1 MFGQARGAHVDGAA
15 ERHALIDEKQI
26 LLSPDVAHRLG
37 AIDIGSNSVRLM
49 LAEPLRGG
57 NYRILDEER
66 ESTRLGRS
74 LNSTGRLDPESI
86 ELTLAALRRFKQ
98 IADGFQVDE
107 LRTIATCAV
116 REAANGQEFCRR
128 AQQELGIDIDVISAE
143 REARLAFYS
152 VQRAFDLSGKNV
164 VVADIGGGSTEII
177 LASGNL
183 IEATFTTPLGAVRL
197 TEMHSIDNGLAEDQY
212 EKLTKSIDQQLR
224 PV

>member
-1 MFGQARGAHVDGAA
+1 MEKASTQTEFGQVRGAPVDGAA
-15 ERHALIDEKQI
+15 ERRALTDDKQI

-66 ESTRLGRS
+66 EAMRLGRS
-74 LNSTGRLDPESI
+74 LNSTGRLDPKAV
-86 ELTLAALRRFKQ
+86 ELTLATLRRFKQ

-116 REAANGQEFCRR
+116 REATNGAEFCRR
-128 AQQELGIDIDVISAE
+128 AKEELGIDIDVISAE

-177 LASGNL
+177 LA
-183 IEATFTTPLGAVRL
+183 
-197 TEMHSIDNGLAEDQY
+197 
-212 EKLTKSIDQQLR
+212 
-224 PV
+224 